1 MTTQEMKN
9 VLKERYTQMFATI
22 ESNIK
27 SIDQVYERTSDKWVE
42 PGIWEVY
49 EIDEGGWYDYPKF
62 HFKLEKGMNLKDL
75 ALKLMIEQNYISDWL
90 YLTIREYN
98 PEITIQ

>member
-1 MTTQEMKN
+1 MTTQEMKE
-9 VLKERYTQMFATI
+9 VLKERYTQMVATR
-22 ESNIK
+22 ESYLE
-27 SIDQVYERTSDKWVE
+27 SIDKVYERTEDKWVE

-49 EIDEGGWYDYPKF
+49 ESDVDGYYSYPEF

-75 ALKLMIEQNYISDWL
+75 ALKLMIEQNYMSEWG

-98 PEITIQ
+98 PQITIG

>member
-1 MTTQEMKN
+1 MTTQEMKE
-9 VLKERYTQMFATI
+9 VLKERYTQMVATR
-22 ESNIK
+22 ESYLK
-27 SIDQVYERTSDKWVE
+27 LIDKVYEYTEDKWVE

-49 EIDEGGWYDYPKF
+49 ELDMEGKYSYPEF

-75 ALKLMIEQNYISDWL
+75 ALKLMIEQNYRSAWV

-98 PEITIQ
+98 PQITIG